1 MPCMTQP
8 TLTEQQKASQ
18 VDALKR
24 LQAAIGAG
32 TVQIVVGR
40 NGGIAFKGWAQE
52 ARSGVSDLCAYRVLA
67 NAPEVRRAVFRA
79 EAMSGNK
86 LDPRAIAS
94 GLHSHDN
101 GATWS
106 RD

>member
-8 TLTEQQKASQ
+8 TLSEQQKASQ
-18 VDALKR
+18 VEALKR
-24 LQAAIGAG
+24 LQRAVGAG
-32 TVQIVVGR
+32 SVQVVIGR
-40 NGGIAFKGWAQE
+40 NGGIAFKGWGAGE
-52 ARSGVSDLCAYRVLA
+52 RSGVSDLCAYRVLA

-86 LDPRAIAS
+86 LDPRAVAS
-94 GLHSHDN
+94 GLHSHDD
-101 GATWS
+101 GATWA